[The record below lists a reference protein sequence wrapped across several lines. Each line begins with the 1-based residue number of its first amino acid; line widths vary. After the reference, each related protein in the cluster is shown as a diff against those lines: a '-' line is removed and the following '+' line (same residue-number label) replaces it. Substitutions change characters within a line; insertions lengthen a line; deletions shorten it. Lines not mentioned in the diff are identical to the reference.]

1 MDAAGSPELA
11 ELYAAQR
18 RKRVLGLFW
27 GIGVALPLL
36 IGSFCVGQTWFPN
49 DGSMWG
55 LIGGIG
61 GSILGICGTIFGTWM
76 TVERARIAELA
87 AQLDAANGSAA
98 SAAR

>member
-1 MDAAGSPELA
+1 
-11 ELYAAQR
+11 
-18 RKRVLGLFW
+18 
-27 GIGVALPLL
+27 
-36 IGSFCVGQTWFPN
+36 
-49 DGSMWG
+49 MWG

-87 AQLDAANGSAA
+87 AQLDAANASAA